1 MKYERLARG
10 RVESVMDKE
19 DARYQKLEQ
28 LHERRK
34 QVVRL
39 HLRSTGVME
48 IAALT
53 GLSYPAVRKAIDLY
67 VAGGWLA
74 IKPAARGRS
83 AGDGRLLS
91 AQQEASLRRTLCDK
105 RPEQLKME
113 FALWTRGA
121 VKHFVEREFGVRLS
135 IRATGEY
142 LRRWGVT
149 PQKPIKRAY
158 EQRPE
163 AVKQWLDQQ
172 YPAIERRAKA
182 EGGEIH
188 WGDET
193 ALVNTDV
200 RGRSYGPRGKTPVTM
215 AVGGTREKLSTISS
229 VTNQG
234 RANWMIIDGAFNH
247 ERLIEFLQA
256 LVRDG
261 KRRCKK
267 VFLILDNPGVHHGKP
282 VKAWLGEHRRDI
294 EAFFLPSYSP
304 ELNPDERLNADLKHA
319 IGTKVP
325 VRTKAKLRTAADEH
339 LQFIAAN
346 RDRVRACF
354 QDLIVK
360 SAA

>member
-1 MKYERLARG
+1 
-10 RVESVMDKE
+10 MDKE

-39 HLRSTGVME
+39 HVRGKAVME
-48 IAALT
+48 IVTLT
-53 GLSYPAVRKAIDLY
+53 GLSYPTVRKTIDLFSE
-67 VAGGWLA
+67 GGWPA

-83 AGDGRLLS
+83 AGDGRRLS
-91 AQQEASLRRTLCDK
+91 AEQEASVRRTICDK

-121 VKHFVEREFGVRLS
+121 VMQFIEREFGVRLS

-142 LRRWGVT
+142 LRRWGFT

-163 AVKQWLDQQ
+163 AVKQWLEQE

-200 RGRSYGPRGKTPVTM
+200 RGRSYAPRGKTPVTM
-215 AVGGTREKLSTISS
+215 AVGGTREKLSMIST

-261 KRRCKK
+261 RRRHKK
-267 VFLILDNPGVHHGKP
+267 VFLVLDNLGVHHCKP
-282 VKAWLGEHRRDI
+282 VKAWLAEHQRDI
-294 EAFFLPSYSP
+294 EVFYLPSYSP
-304 ELNPDERLNADLKHA
+304 ELNPDEMANADIKQAVTTLA
-319 IGTKVP
+319 PARADSQV
-325 VRTKAKLRTAADEH
+325 LRT
-339 LQFIAAN
+339 
-346 RDRVRACF
+346 
-354 QDLIVK
+354 
-360 SAA
+360 